1 MSTVNQLKA
10 QYPHA
15 IAWSFGNSPAMA
27 DELAE
32 LVVRG
37 IKTAS
42 CGSLASFI
50 SEDESPTIGGYSIIL
65 DGKGDPACVIRTIA
79 MRIIRFCDMT
89 EDIARKEGE
98 GDRSLSYWQQGH
110 KDFFQ
115 KEGTYSDA
123 MELVAEEF
131 ELIEVL
137 QR

>member
-10 QYPHA
+10 KYPHA

-42 CGSLASFI
+42 CGSLSSFI
-50 SEDESPTIGGYSIIL
+50 SEDESPIIGGYSIIL

-89 EDIARKEGE
+89 EDIARKE